1 MLWDII
7 LCVLIILSGI
17 FLISLIKRNS
27 QEMDREKLSSELQSD
42 FEQEFKVSDSTNS
55 GDELTSLVD
64 WVEEKKEQDQ

>member
-1 MLWDII
+1 ML
-7 LCVLIILSGI
+7 
-17 FLISLIKRNS
+17 LIKRNS

-64 WVEEKKEQDQ
+64 WVEEEKEQDQ